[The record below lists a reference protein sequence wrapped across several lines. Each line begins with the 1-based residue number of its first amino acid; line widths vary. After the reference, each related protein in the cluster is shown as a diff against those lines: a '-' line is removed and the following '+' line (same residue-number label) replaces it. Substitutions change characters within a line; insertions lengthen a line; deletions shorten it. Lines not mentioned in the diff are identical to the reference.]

1 MIDVLMKHGALG
13 KDPDHNGT
21 TALHL
26 ACQKGMQ
33 KAVVS
38 VCCSTNAV
46 LCTLY
51 V

>member
-1 MIDVLMKHGALG
+1 MVDVLMKHGALVR
-13 KDPDHNGT
+13 DPDHNGT

-38 VCCSTNAV
+38 IYCFTYVCRP
-46 LCTLY
+46 TLY
-51 V
+51 L